1 MGCYRDNPIKV
12 STWEPMLDQLRNRL
26 NSWGSKYVS
35 VGDRIILLNSVLNV
49 IPMFYLSFMKIPE
62 KVVRTVILIQRDF
75 LWGGFRDG
83 RKICWVKWRKVCQ
96 PRCKGGLGVRD
107 VKIVKM
113 SLLAKWKWRL
123 LQEDLPL

>member
-1 MGCYRDNPIKV
+1 M
-12 STWEPMLDQLRNRL
+12 DQLRNRL